1 MNVKP
6 LGERVLIKVKAAEEK
21 TSGGLIIPQASQ
33 EKTQEGTVTAIGES
47 DKITVKVGDNV
58 MYDKYAGTSF
68 KINGEDYLIIK
79 AEEILAVIG

>member
-47 DKITVKVGDNV
+47 DKIVVKVGDNV

-79 AEEILAVIG
+79 SEEILAVIG

>member
-47 DKITVKVGDNV
+47 DKIAVK
-58 MYDKYAGTSF
+58 
-68 KINGEDYLIIK
+68 
-79 AEEILAVIG
+79 

>member
-47 DKITVKVGDNV
+47 DKIAVNVGDTV

-79 AEEILAVIG
+79 SEEILAVIG

>member
-47 DKITVKVGDNV
+47 DKIAVKVGDNV

-79 AEEILAVIG
+79 SEEILAAIG

>member
-33 EKTQEGTVTAIGES
+33 EKTQ
-47 DKITVKVGDNV
+47 
-58 MYDKYAGTSF
+58 
-68 KINGEDYLIIK
+68 
-79 AEEILAVIG
+79 

>member
-6 LGERVLIKVKAAEEK
+6 LGERVLIKVKASEEK

-47 DKITVKVGDNV
+47 DKITVKIGDNV
-58 MYDKYAGTSF
+58 MYDKYAGTSL

>member
-6 LGERVLIKVKAAEEK
+6 LGERVLIKAKASEEK

-47 DKITVKVGDNV
+47 DKITVKAGDNV
-58 MYDKYAGTSF
+58 MYEKYAGTSL

>member
-58 MYDKYAGTSF
+58 MYDKYAGTAF

>member
-33 EKTQEGTVTAIGES
+33 EKNTRRNS
-47 DKITVKVGDNV
+47 N
-58 MYDKYAGTSF
+58 SHR
-68 KINGEDYLIIK
+68 
-79 AEEILAVIG
+79 